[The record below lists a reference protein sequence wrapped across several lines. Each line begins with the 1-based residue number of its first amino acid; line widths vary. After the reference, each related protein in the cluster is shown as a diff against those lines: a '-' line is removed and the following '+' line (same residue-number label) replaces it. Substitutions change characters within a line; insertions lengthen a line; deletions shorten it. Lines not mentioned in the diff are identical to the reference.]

1 MIDNHQYHGREDYSA
16 PSALINGPLS
26 DPRESPR
33 TFFRLTLFVTSS
45 CTSTHLS
52 CGALL
57 SFPGAP
63 QFPNLH
69 LLDKRDT
76 KNSLHTTPMV
86 RVLFTSALATAATL
100 LAAVQATQGL
110 KLYGVNYNIR
120 SGPDWAPDATKCKSA
135 DVIDQ
140 ELAKLKTITDT
151 IRLYS
156 LSDCDQAVKV
166 IPAANK
172 AGLKVT
178 LGLWV
183 GPDPATFAAE
193 KLKLE
198 ELLSQDGLVTA
209 TNTPAIYVGS
219 EAILRKEVNATTA
232 IANIKEVRALCAAK
246 QLSVPITLADTADVI
261 LKNPK
266 LIDAVDFVS
275 PNIFPFWTKVAAS
288 KGPAQLYG
296 KIEQLVKIA
305 KGKDIV
311 ISETGY
317 PSDGTVEKGYP
328 SATMANAATYFQ
340 GFYDLAQKHSLK
352 YYYFAGF
359 DEAWKLSSAS
369 ANSSIEA
376 YFGIFDKDGKVKDAY
391 KALKP
396 AAATLVPS
404 PSSDAGAPTTS
415 TAAPATKAPVATPA
429 PVATSSP
436 SKAPVVTGTPAA
448 IGTPS
453 VTPSVT
459 AAPAKEAVISGGKV
473 DAGGDDV
480 YVPGAVSGKDVDVD
494 ASGGPVQTSFVPTS
508 TSSSAGKTATMTAA
522 PVTTGKTAMLTA
534 APATA
539 APAAPITA
547 TATAASAAPTTAA
560 PAAATAA
567 SAAPAKGLSEGPAAS
582 GKKKR
587 KDCDA

>member
-1 MIDNHQYHGREDYSA
+1 
-16 PSALINGPLS
+16 
-26 DPRESPR
+26 
-33 TFFRLTLFVTSS
+33 
-45 CTSTHLS
+45 
-52 CGALL
+52 
-57 SFPGAP
+57 
-63 QFPNLH
+63 
-69 LLDKRDT
+69 
-76 KNSLHTTPMV
+76 MV
-86 RVLFTSALATAATL
+86 RVLLTSALAAAL
-100 LAAVQATQGL
+100 LSAVQAT

-120 SGPDWAPDATKCKSA
+120 SGPDWAPESTKCKSA

-140 ELAKLKTITDT
+140 ELAKLKTITDN

-172 AGLKVT
+172 AGLKVS

-209 TNTPAIYVGS
+209 ANTPAIYVGS
-219 EAILRKEVNATTA
+219 EAILRKDVNATTA
-232 IANIKEVRALCAAK
+232 IANIKEVRVLCAAK
-246 QLSVPITLADTADVI
+246 QLKVPITLADTADVI

-275 PNIFPFWTKVAAS
+275 PNIFPFWVKETPA

-296 KIEQLVKIA
+296 KIQQLVKIA

-340 GFYDLAQKHSLK
+340 GFYNLAQKNNLK
-352 YYYFAGF
+352 YFYFAGF
-359 DEAWKLSSAS
+359 DETWKLSSVS

-376 YFGIFDKDGKVKDAY
+376 YFGIFDKDGEIKDAY

-396 AAATLVPS
+396 VGVTLVPTPS
-404 PSSDAGAPTTS
+404 PKSDAGAPTMS
-415 TAAPATKAPVATPA
+415 TAAPVTKSPA
-429 PVATSSP
+429 PAATIAPATGASS
-436 SKAPVVTGTPAA
+436 SAAPA
-448 IGTPS
+448 
-453 VTPSVT
+453 VT
-459 AAPAKEAVISGGKV
+459 AAPAKEVVISGGKIN
-473 DAGGDDV
+473 AGGDNA
-480 YVPGAVSGKDVDVD
+480 YVPGAVSSKGVD
-494 ASGGPVQTSFVPTS
+494 ASGPAQTAFVPVIA
-508 TSSSAGKTATMTAA
+508 SSNAGKMA
-522 PVTTGKTAMLTA
+522 PV
-534 APATA
+534 
-539 APAAPITA
+539 
-547 TATAASAAPTTAA
+547 
-560 PAAATAA
+560 TAA
-567 SAAPAKGLSEGPAAS
+567 SAAPATTPASTAPAAPTAPVTTAPSATPAPSTPAPTAPTKGSSEGPTAS
-582 GKKKR
+582 GKNKR